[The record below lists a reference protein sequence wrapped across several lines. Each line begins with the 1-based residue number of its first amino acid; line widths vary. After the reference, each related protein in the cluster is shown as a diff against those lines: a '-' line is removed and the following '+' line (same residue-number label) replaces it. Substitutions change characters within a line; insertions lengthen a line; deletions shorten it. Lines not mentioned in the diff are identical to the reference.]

1 MSPQMGKTDSY
12 LLQSFR
18 NLAASRSLEDNP
30 SITMLIR
37 LRNPSKFAPPDGF
50 EELSRIGNII
60 SGRGTLEALEALQT
74 DSNVLGIEASRPAK
88 TPESALVPSAP
99 VASAAVSPAAF
110 VGRAGASSAVIASP
124 LSFVRAAAVLGA
136 GPAETGDHALVAIL
150 DGGIDVLHQTFRDES
165 GACRIVEVWDQG
177 DPTGPTPR
185 MIYGEALPA
194 NYGTVHTAVDI
205 AGYIASDNVPPKL
218 GAGAA
223 HGTHV
228 ASIAAGRALDTV
240 APGASA
246 SFSGGV
252 APGAKI
258 VVVVTKTDVEEGDP
272 FSLGYSTSH
281 CDALAFVRAV
291 ADRLDLPL
299 VVNVSQGMNAGAH
312 DGTSLLETAFDEFT
326 GGGRDPGVAVVK
338 AAGNE
343 RNFAGHAQLTLGSN
357 MLDTL
362 TWQSKQ
368 LPRTQDVFELWFEA
382 CDEFRFTVVDPS
394 GERVGPVS
402 WAEPDLSR
410 ELASHNAVSMTYT
423 RYHHDNGDSRLV
435 LTIDIGM
442 AANIAVDEWSLEVE
456 SGQVR
461 SDGVIDA
468 WVERNNSRPVYFT
481 NHLEEENTLTIP
493 GTARTVI
500 AVGAVTA
507 ALPLWT
513 PNFTSF
519 GPTRDRRQK
528 PEVVAPGVNIV
539 GADARTGKGCR
550 VDSGTSMAAP
560 HVTGAIALLFSSVA
574 KKGER
579 LPNAAQIRAAL
590 TQQTQN
596 FTGRF
601 TPGGGYGVID
611 VQALLDAFS

>member
-18 NLAASRSLEDNP
+18 NPRVASKDLFSNP

-37 LRNPSKFAPPDGF
+37 LRNPDKFTPPEGF
-50 EELSRIGNII
+50 EILSQIGNII
-60 SGRGTLEALEALQT
+60 SGRGTEEALSALQS

-88 TPESALVPSAP
+88 AAEN
-99 VASAAVSPAAF
+99 ASPPAAF
-110 VGRAGASSAVIASP
+110 VGRAGASSTVVAFP
-124 LSFVRAAAVLGA
+124 LNFVRASAVHQAAG
-136 GPAETGDHALVAIL
+136 AETGDQALVAIL
-150 DGGIDVLHQTFRDES
+150 DGGIDVLHQAFRDAS
-165 GACRIVEVWDQG
+165 GACRIVEVWDQT
-177 DPTGPTPR
+177 DLSGPAPR
-185 MIYGEALPA
+185 MLYPSLSAS
-194 NYGTVHTAVDI
+194 YGTVHTAEDI
-205 AGYIASDNVPPKL
+205 ARYIAADSAPDKL
-218 GAGAA
+218 ALGPA

-228 ASIAAGRALDTV
+228 ASIAAGRALDSV
-240 APGASA
+240 APGAPA
-246 SFSGGV
+246 AFTGGV
-252 APGAKI
+252 APGARI

-281 CDALAFVRAV
+281 CDALAYVRAV
-291 ADRLDLPL
+291 ADKLNLPV

-312 DGTSLLETAFDEFT
+312 DGTSLLEAAFDEFT
-326 GGGRDPGVAVVK
+326 GGGRDPGAAIVK

-343 RNFAGHAQLTLGSN
+343 RNIAGHAQVTLGSN
-357 MLDTL
+357 MLEIL
-362 TWQSKQ
+362 TWQSKDV
-368 LPRTQDVFELWFEA
+368 PHTQDVFELWFEA
-382 CDEFRFTVVDPS
+382 CDEYRFTVVNPR

-402 WAEPDLSR
+402 WTEPDLTQDLENQNSI
-410 ELASHNAVSMTYT
+410 SMSYT

-435 LTIDIGM
+435 ITVDVGM
-442 AANIAVDEWSLEVE
+442 AAQITPGEWSLEIE

-461 SDGVIDA
+461 SDGVVDA
-468 WVERNNSRPVYFT
+468 WVERNNARPAYFT
-481 NHLEEENTLTIP
+481 NHLEEQNTLTIP

-500 AVGAVTA
+500 SVGAVTA

-513 PNFTSF
+513 PAFTSF

-539 GADARTGKGCR
+539 GADARTGSGCR

-560 HVTGAIALLFSSVA
+560 HVTGAIALLFSLMA
-574 KKGER
+574 KKKLR
-579 LPNAAQIRAAL
+579 QPNAAQIRAAL

-601 TPGGGYGVID
+601 TPGGGFGVID
-611 VQALLDAFS
+611 VQALLDAFR

>member
-1 MSPQMGKTDSY
+1 MPPLMGKTDSY

-18 NLAASRSLEDNP
+18 NLAATKDLSEDS

-37 LRNPSKFAPPDGF
+37 LRNPAKFTAPEGF
-50 EELSRIGNII
+50 DVLSRIGNII
-60 SGRGTLEALEALQT
+60 SGRGTIEALEALQG
-74 DSNVLGIEASRPAK
+74 DPNVLGIEASRPAK
-88 TPESALVPSAP
+88 TPESAPAL
-99 VASAAVSPAAF
+99 AAGPAAF
-110 VGRAGASSAVIASP
+110 VGRAGASSTVIASP
-124 LSFVRAAAVLGA
+124 LNFVRAAAIHQA
-136 GPAETGDHALVAIL
+136 TPAETGDHCLIAIL
-150 DGGIDVLHQTFRDES
+150 DAGIDVLHQTFRDDS

-177 DPTGPTPR
+177 DGTGPTPR
-185 MIYGEALPA
+185 AIYGEAMPA
-194 NYGTVHTAVDI
+194 DYGTVHTAKDI
-205 AGYIASDNVPPKL
+205 ASYITTNTVPGSL
-218 GAGAA
+218 DRGSA

-228 ASIAAGRALDTV
+228 ASIAAGRALGSI
-240 APGASA
+240 APGAS
-246 SFSGGV
+246 SGFDGGV

-258 VVVVTKTDVEEGDP
+258 VVVVTKTEADEGDP
-272 FSLGYSTSH
+272 NSLGYSTTH
-281 CDALAFVRAV
+281 CDGLAYVRTV
-291 ADRLDLPL
+291 ADKLDLPL
-299 VVNVSQGMNAGAH
+299 VVNLSQGMNAGAH

-343 RNFAGHAQLTLGSN
+343 RNFAGHARVALGSN
-357 MLDTL
+357 MLDVL
-362 TWQSKQ
+362 TWNSKD
-368 LPRTQDVFELWFEA
+368 LSRMEDVFELWFEA
-382 CDEFRFTVVDPS
+382 CDEYRFTVVSPN
-394 GERVGPVS
+394 GERVGPAS
-402 WAEPDLSR
+402 WSASDLSQA
-410 ELASHNAVSMTYT
+410 LSGGTVVSISYT

-435 LTIDIGM
+435 LTIDAGPSGM
-442 AANIAVDEWSLEVE
+442 MAGGEWSLEIE
-456 SGQVR
+456 SGNVR

-468 WVERNNSRPVYFT
+468 WAERNNSRPVVFT
-481 NHLEEENTLTIP
+481 NHLDEEDTLTIP

-519 GPTRDRRQK
+519 GPTRDRREK

-539 GADARTGKGCR
+539 GADARTGDGCR

-560 HVTGAIALLFSSVA
+560 HVTGAIALLFSYLS
-574 KKGER
+574 KRGDR

>member
-12 LLQSFR
+12 LLQSLR
-18 NLAASRSLEDNP
+18 NLATSRDLFDDGP
-30 SITMLIR
+30 PPTVTMLIR
-37 LRNPSKFAPPDGF
+37 LRDPARFVAPAGF

-60 SGRGTLEALEALQT
+60 SGRGTGEALDLLQS
-74 DSNVLGIEASRPAK
+74 DPNVLGIEASRPAK
-88 TPESALVPSAP
+88 TPEGAP
-99 VASAAVSPAAF
+99 VAPAAPMAAF
-110 VGRAGASSAVIASP
+110 VGRAGAETAVISYP
-124 LSFVRAAAVLGA
+124 LNFVRAAAVHQGA
-136 GPAETGDHALVAIL
+136 PAETGDACLVAVL
-150 DGGIDVLHQTFRDES
+150 DGGIDVLHQAFRDDA
-165 GACRIVEVWDQG
+165 GACRIVEVWDQT
-177 DPTGPTPR
+177 DPAGPSPR
-185 MIYGEALPA
+185 TVYDRALSA
-194 NYGTVHTAVDI
+194 NYGTVHTADDI
-205 AGYIASDNVPPKL
+205 TRYIASNTVPDKL
-218 GAGAA
+218 ARGAP

-228 ASIAAGRALDTV
+228 ASIAAGRALGV
-240 APGASA
+240 IAPGATA
-246 SFSGGV
+246 AYGGGV
-252 APGAKI
+252 APGARI
-258 VVVVTKTDVEEGDP
+258 VAVVTKTDVEAGDP

-281 CDALAFVRAV
+281 CDALAYVRAV
-291 ADRLDLPL
+291 ADRLRLPL

-326 GGGRDPGVAVVK
+326 GGGRDPGVAIVK

-343 RNFAGHAQLTLGSN
+343 RNFAGHAALTLGSN

-362 TWQSKQ
+362 TWESRA
-368 LPRTQDVFELWFEA
+368 LSRPQDVFELWFEA
-382 CDEFRFTVVDPS
+382 CDELRFTVVDPT

-402 WAEPDLSR
+402 WSALDVSQPLLSG
-410 ELASHNAVSMTYT
+410 NVVSMSYT

-435 LTIDIGM
+435 LTVDVGLGPADQI
-442 AANIAVDEWSLEVE
+442 AAGGWSLEIE
-456 SGQVR
+456 SGLVR
-461 SDGVIDA
+461 SDGIIDA
-468 WVERNNSRPVYFT
+468 WVERNNSRPVLFT
-481 NHLEEENTLTIP
+481 NHLAEQSTLTIP

-513 PNFTSF
+513 PDFTSF
-519 GPTRDRRQK
+519 GPTRDGRQK

-539 GADARTGKGCR
+539 GADARTGTGCS
-550 VDSGTSMAAP
+550 VMSGTSMAAP
-560 HVTGAIALLFSSVA
+560 HVTGAIALLYSHLS
-574 KKGER
+574 KRKQR